1 MESIL
6 HLKNLTTGYKS
17 RKDNTVVTSNI
28 NAELYR
34 GELVCLI
41 GPNGAGKSTLM
52 RTISGSQKPIEGE
65 VFLDGVDLYSI
76 PPKRLA
82 KSLSVVL
89 TERVNAG
96 MLSAYE
102 VIALGRYP
110 HTNWSG
116 KLDNKDHRII
126 REAIEMTGAQELVD
140 RSLSE
145 LSDGERQKI
154 MIARAFAQEPEI
166 MILDEVTAFL
176 DLPRRVE
183 IMKLLRN
190 MASESGKS
198 ILLSTHDMDLALRG
212 SDRIW
217 LLPKDG
223 SLHIGAPEDLVL
235 NGSFEAA
242 FKSEGVNFDKQS
254 GSFNIHNHYK
264 RSVALTGNEYNM
276 FWTERALLRN
286 GISIDPEAQILITA
300 EADEEKRH
308 WSISINNETNQ
319 YESIYDLILGLNLL
333 EPNKNDKNVLSD

>member
-6 HLKNLTTGYKS
+6 ELKNLTTGYKS
-17 RKDNTVVTSNI
+17 RTSETIVTADI

-52 RTISGSQKPIEGE
+52 RTISGSQKPIKGE
-65 VFLDGVDLYSI
+65 VFLDRVDIYSI
-76 PPKRLA
+76 PAKALA
-82 KSLSVVL
+82 KKLSVVL

-102 VIALGRYP
+102 VISLGRYP

-116 KLDNKDHRII
+116 RLNVEDHRII
-126 REAIEMTGAQELVD
+126 NEAIEMTGARELVQ

-154 MIARAFAQEPEI
+154 MIARAFAQEPEM

-190 MASESGKS
+190 MASQSGKS

-223 SLHIGAPEDLVL
+223 SLHIGSPEDLVL

-242 FKSEGVNFDKQS
+242 FESEGVNFDKQS
-254 GSFNIHNHYK
+254 GSFNIHNEYK
-264 RSVALTGNEYNM
+264 KSVALNGDGNDSI
-276 FWTERALLRN
+276 WTERALMRN
-286 GISIDPEAQILITA
+286 GISVDPLAQTVVTVHS
-300 EADEEKRH
+300 DKEKQR
-308 WSISINNETNQ
+308 WSISSNDKTDE
-319 YESIYDLILGLNLL
+319 YESIYELIRGLTVTIQ
-333 EPNKNDKNVLSD
+333 NK

>member
-17 RKDNTVVTSNI
+17 RKGNTVVTSTI

-52 RTISGSQKPIEGE
+52 RTISGSQKSIEGE

-82 KSLSVVL
+82 KYLSVVL

-116 KLDNKDHRII
+116 KLDDEDHRII
-126 REAIEMTGAQELVD
+126 REAIEMTGAQELVE

-242 FKSEGVNFDKQS
+242 FKSEGINFDRQS
-254 GSFNIHNHYK
+254 GSFNIHNEYK
-264 RSVALTGNEYNM
+264 KSVALKGDGHNIL
-276 FWTERALLRN
+276 WTERALLRN
-286 GISIDPEAQILITA
+286 GISIDPNALVHVTA
-300 EADEEKRH
+300 KTLEDKYE
-308 WSISINNETNQ
+308 WSVSSTGYSSN
-319 YESIYDLILGLNLL
+319 YESIYDLIHGLNLL
-333 EPNKNDKNVLSD
+333 EQQTT

>member
-1 MESIL
+1 MKSIL
-6 HLKNLTTGYKS
+6 TIKNLTTGYKS
-17 RKDNTVVTSNI
+17 RTNETVVTANI

-52 RTISGSQKPIEGE
+52 RTISGFQKPIEGE
-65 VFLDGVDLYSI
+65 VFLEGVDIYSI
-76 PPKRLA
+76 PQKKLA
-82 KSLSVVL
+82 KSLSIVL
-89 TERVNAG
+89 TERVNVG

-116 KLDNKDHRII
+116 KLNDEDHRII
-126 REAIEMTGAQELVD
+126 REAIEMTGSQELVQ

-154 MIARAFAQEPEI
+154 MIARAFAQEPEM

-190 MASESGKS
+190 MASQSGKS

-223 SLHIGAPEDLVL
+223 SLHIGSPEDLVL

-242 FKSEGVNFDKQS
+242 FKSEGINFDKQS
-254 GSFNIHNHYK
+254 GSFSIYNEYK
-264 RSVALTGNEYNM
+264 KSVALNGDGHNSI
-276 FWTERALLRN
+276 WTERALMRN
-286 GISIDPEAQILITA
+286 GISVDPSASTIVTVHPEA
-300 EADEEKRH
+300 EKQR
-308 WSISINNETNQ
+308 WSISSDNDTHQ
-319 YESIYDLILGLNLL
+319 YESIYDLIRGLNLI
-333 EPNKNDKNVLSD
+333 EKS

>member
-1 MESIL
+1 METIL
-6 HLKNLTTGYKS
+6 NLKNLTTGYKS
-17 RKDNTVVTSNI
+17 KGSSSVVTSNI

-52 RTISGSQKPIEGE
+52 RTISGSQKPLAGE
-65 VFLDGVDLYSI
+65 VFLDGVDIYSI
-76 PPKRLA
+76 PPKKLA
-82 KSLSVVL
+82 KNLSVVL

-116 KLDNKDHRII
+116 KLDTQDHRII
-126 REAIEMTGAQELVD
+126 QEAIEMTGAQDLVE

-190 MASESGKS
+190 MASESKKS

-223 SLHIGAPEDLVL
+223 SLHIGSPEDLVL

-242 FKSEGVNFDKQS
+242 FESEGINFDKQS
-254 GSFNIHNHYK
+254 GSFNIHNEYRK
-264 RSVALTGNEYNM
+264 RVALKGDGHNM
-276 FWTERALLRN
+276 LWTERALLRN
-286 GISIDPEAQILITA
+286 GISIDPDANVLVTA
-300 EADEEKRH
+300 ETLVGKH
-308 WSISINNETNQ
+308 QWSISSDDHSGS
-319 YESIYDLILGLNLL
+319 YESIYELIQELNLL
-333 EPNKNDKNVLSD
+333 ENQMA

>member
-1 MESIL
+1 METIL
-6 HLKNLTTGYKS
+6 NLKNLTTGYRSKGS
-17 RKDNTVVTSNI
+17 SSVVTSNI

-52 RTISGSQKPIEGE
+52 RTISGSQKPLAGE
-65 VFLDGVDLYSI
+65 VYLDGVDIYSI
-76 PPKRLA
+76 PPKKLA
-82 KSLSVVL
+82 KNLSVVL

-116 KLDNKDHRII
+116 KLDAQDHRII
-126 REAIEMTGAQELVD
+126 QEAVEMTGAQDLVE

-190 MASESGKS
+190 MASESKKS

-223 SLHIGAPEDLVL
+223 SLHIGSPEDLVL

-242 FKSEGVNFDKQS
+242 FESEGINFDKQS
-254 GSFNIHNHYK
+254 GSFNIHNEYK
-264 RSVALTGNEYNM
+264 KSVALEGDGHSF

-286 GISIDPEAQILITA
+286 GICIDPDAKVLVTA
-300 EADEEKRH
+300 ETLVGKH
-308 WSISINNETNQ
+308 QWSISSKNHNGS
-319 YESIYDLILGLNLL
+319 YESIYELILELNLL
-333 EPNKNDKNVLSD
+333 ATNGSKNET

>member
-6 HLKNLTTGYKS
+6 DLKNLTTGYKS
-17 RKDNTVVTSNI
+17 RTSKTVVTSNI

-65 VFLDGVDLYSI
+65 VFLDGVDIYSI
-76 PPKRLA
+76 PAKSLA
-82 KSLSVVL
+82 KKLSVVL

-116 KLDNKDHRII
+116 KLNDEDHRII
-126 REAIEMTGAQELVD
+126 REAIEMTGAQELVQ

-154 MIARAFAQEPEI
+154 MIARAFAQEPEM

-223 SLHIGAPEDLVL
+223 SLHIGSPEDLVL

-242 FKSEGVNFDKQS
+242 FESEGINFDKQS
-254 GSFNIHNHYK
+254 GSFNIHNEYK
-264 RSVALTGNEYNM
+264 KSVALKGEGHNS

-286 GISIDPEAQILITA
+286 GISVDPNAPVQVTA
-300 EADEEKRH
+300 ETLIDKYQ
-308 WSISINNETNQ
+308 WSISSTNHNSQ
-319 YESIYDLILGLNLL
+319 YESIYDLIRGLSFLGLEKDN
-333 EPNKNDKNVLSD
+333 NTVMS

>member
-1 MESIL
+1 MERIMKNIL
-6 HLKNLTTGYKS
+6 NLKNLTTGYKS
-17 RKDNTVVTSNI
+17 KGGSAIVTSDI
-28 NAELYR
+28 NVDLYR

-52 RTISGSQKPIEGE
+52 RTISGSQKPIAGE
-65 VFLDGVDLYSI
+65 VFLDGADIFSI
-76 PPKRLA
+76 PPKQLA
-82 KSLSVVL
+82 KKLSVVL

-116 KLDNKDHRII
+116 KLDAKDHKII
-126 REAIEMTGAQELVD
+126 QEAIAMTGAQELVD

-223 SLHIGAPEDLVL
+223 SLHIGSPEDLVL

-242 FKSEGVNFDKQS
+242 FESEGINFDKHT
-254 GSFNIHNHYK
+254 GSFNIHNEYK
-264 RSVALTGNEYNM
+264 KSVALKGDGHNM
-276 FWTERALLRN
+276 LWTERALLRN
-286 GISIDPEAQILITA
+286 GISIDPDSLVHVTA
-300 EADEEKRH
+300 KTIEDKYE
-308 WSISINNETNQ
+308 WSVSSTDYSSN
-319 YESIYDLILGLNLL
+319 YESIYDLIQGLNLL
-333 EPNKNDKNVLSD
+333 EQQTV